1 MNGKIKIFKRFL
13 FMQKTPIKVMH
24 RKIVF
29 VKVKSSVI
37 EISESV
43 IDLDAVTLLVL

>member
-1 MNGKIKIFKRFL
+1 
-13 FMQKTPIKVMH
+13 MH

-29 VKVKSSVI
+29 VKVELSVI

-43 IDLDAVTLLVL
+43 H

>member
-1 MNGKIKIFKRFL
+1 MD
-13 FMQKTPIKVMH
+13 

-37 EISESV
+37 EISES
-43 IDLDAVTLLVL
+43 IHWSRRCYAIRFI